1 MAKQPSGGSG
11 SGGGNEASLGDH
23 GSGGFSS
30 LTSAT
35 STAGVNQTSS
45 LFFNS
50 LQSVQS
56 LFGSSGS
63 SSSSS
68 GGNNRQ
74 QPSAQPLT
82 SLPLDERAQR
92 WRAQSDQMGECRA
105 KLATQEADIAE
116 LRRVLK
122 SKLDEVSE
130 MQIRR
135 DLAEKRLALAVK
147 ESSGRQAEIDRL
159 RAEMAEKE
167 AELERTAN
175 RFNTEM
181 REMVE
186 FNQNMQEKFK
196 DIKQSALMGKMM
208 LASPGVV
215 VASSPGAGGGAGAGA
230 GTGTGSPSGPGSL
243 GGGGGQQGQNT
254 SLLGMS
260 FQTAVSSPGGFSSSG
275 ASVHS
280 SSLGSTAVGGG
291 GGGSAATMMVSGDVA
306 ELHQTVVDL
315 RQAMKRMARR
325 NYDLRVLLSSSN
337 SSSSSS
343 STSSSTDL
351 KMSSTEGQLKP
362 FWYVESLRRSRQRQ
376 KQQQQQQQ
384 QYTSPEDATA
394 EDCFPK
400 FGDRK
405 ELQLAEMRHKL
416 LDFKYEVMRARC
428 SGGSLS
434 SLPSP
439 EALAAGQLKPGWTR
453 SLGELLKRGA
463 QEEALARL
471 EYSRRYRQLKG
482 AVEDL
487 VKKGLEEGYACEA
500 DYATFLAPHISKV
513 SSE

>member
-11 SGGGNEASLGDH
+11 SGGGGGGNEASLGDH

-35 STAGVNQTSS
+35 STAAAANQYSSS

-68 GGNNRQ
+68 SGSNRQ
-74 QPSAQPLT
+74 SAQPLT

-215 VASSPGAGGGAGAGA
+215 ASSPGAGAGGGT

-243 GGGGGQQGQNT
+243 SGQQGNT

-291 GGGSAATMMVSGDVA
+291 GGGGSAATMVSGDVA

-325 NYDLRVLLSSSN
+325 NYDLRVLLSSSSSSN
-337 SSSSSS
+337 SSSS
-343 STSSSTDL
+343 TSSTDL
-351 KMSSTEGQLKP
+351 KMSTTEGQLKP

-376 KQQQQQQQ
+376 KQQQQRQQQQQ

-439 EALAAGQLKPGWTR
+439 EALVAAGQLKPGWTR

-463 QEEALARL
+463 QEEALTRL
-471 EYSRRYRQLKG
+471 EYRRRYRQLKG

-513 SSE
+513 SSG

>member
-1 MAKQPSGGSG
+1 
-11 SGGGNEASLGDH
+11 
-23 GSGGFSS
+23 
-30 LTSAT
+30 
-35 STAGVNQTSS
+35 
-45 LFFNS
+45 
-50 LQSVQS
+50 
-56 LFGSSGS
+56 
-63 SSSSS
+63 
-68 GGNNRQ
+68 
-74 QPSAQPLT
+74 
-82 SLPLDERAQR
+82 
-92 WRAQSDQMGECRA
+92 
-105 KLATQEADIAE
+105 
-116 LRRVLK
+116 
-122 SKLDEVSE
+122 
-130 MQIRR
+130 
-135 DLAEKRLALAVK
+135 
-147 ESSGRQAEIDRL
+147 
-159 RAEMAEKE
+159 
-167 AELERTAN
+167 
-175 RFNTEM
+175 
-181 REMVE
+181 
-186 FNQNMQEKFK
+186 
-196 DIKQSALMGKMM
+196 
-208 LASPGVV
+208 
-215 VASSPGAGGGAGAGA
+215 
-230 GTGTGSPSGPGSL
+230 
-243 GGGGGQQGQNT
+243 
-254 SLLGMS
+254 
-260 FQTAVSSPGGFSSSG
+260 
-275 ASVHS
+275 
-280 SSLGSTAVGGG
+280 
-291 GGGSAATMMVSGDVA
+291 MMVSGDVA

-376 KQQQQQQQ
+376 QQQQQQ
-384 QYTSPEDATA
+384 QYTSLEDGTTTAA

-471 EYSRRYRQLKG
+471 EVSRRYRQLKG

-513 SSE
+513 IDSKPQLVARITMPDSKNCKDKAAKTGGTTSVVVPVEVTMAQLRQITASLVC